1 MWAWEEGV
9 GREVGHSRVR
19 GGKWGARAGEADAK
33 PRELGIDAERRG
45 QDSGLEEI
53 TRKMAALLELIFS
66 DFALHLP
73 IQEGVQRLL
82 ELL

>member
-19 GGKWGARAGEADAK
+19 GRKWGTRAEADAK

-66 DFALHLP
+66 DFAVHLP